1 MIDYKIRVFSVLFI
15 ANDKL
20 GTVNCLELYFKS
32 RAKAPFFETIQLET
46 IYIYIWNLVEVVRK
60 WVCTILDE
68 VK

>member
-46 IYIYIWNLVEVVRK
+46 IYIYI
-60 WVCTILDE
+60 
-68 VK
+68 